1 MAYRG
6 RKRHYYKCRNIKIL
20 RNMEIINVKVEKE
33 TREQLERLV
42 QKKAYN
48 NISEAVRQ
56 IIKDHLKEH
65 PELFA
70 HGIDLERLIGEANKM
85 SDLEFEKLTAEV
97 FKQGKKKSA
106 AEIVR
111 ESRGGS

>member
-1 MAYRG
+1 
-6 RKRHYYKCRNIKIL
+6 
-20 RNMEIINVKVEKE
+20 MEIINVKVEKE
-33 TREQLERLV
+33 TKDQLERLV
-42 QKKAYN
+42 RKKAYG

-70 HGIDLERLIGEANKM
+70 HGFNLEELIQEANQM
-85 SDLEFEKLTAEV
+85 SDSEYEKLAADVFNRGGKRKTAAEV
-97 FKQGKKKSA
+97 
-106 AEIVR
+106 VR